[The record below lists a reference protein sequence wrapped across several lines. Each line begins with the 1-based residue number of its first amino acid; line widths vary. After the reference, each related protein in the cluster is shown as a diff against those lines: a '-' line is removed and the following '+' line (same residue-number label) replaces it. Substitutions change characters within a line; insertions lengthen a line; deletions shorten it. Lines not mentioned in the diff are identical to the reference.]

1 MPLFFMAITL
11 NLKGDSQDPNELIE
25 VPELLAVQ
33 QAVDEAAVQEEP
45 EAKPKASSTKAR
57 K

>member
-11 NLKGDSQDPNELIE
+11 NLKGDSQDPNDLVE
-25 VPELLAVQ
+25 VPEVMAVQ
-33 QAVDEAAVQEEP
+33 QAGDEAAAQEEP
-45 EAKPKASSTKAR
+45 ESKPKASSTKAR

>member
-11 NLKGDSQDPNELIE
+11 NLKGDSQDPNDLVE
-25 VPELLAVQ
+25 VPEVMAVQ
-33 QAVDEAAVQEEP
+33 QAGDEAAVQEEP
-45 EAKPKASSTKAR
+45 DSKPKASSTKAR

>member
-11 NLKGDSQDPNELIE
+11 NLKGDSQDPSDLVE
-25 VPELLAVQ
+25 VPEVM
-33 QAVDEAAVQEEP
+33 AVQEATEAATQKEP
-45 EAKPKASSTKAR
+45 ESKPKASSTKAR